1 MSIPR
6 SSTRLAAITLCAA
19 SLAGACSRSGDL
31 TSPSTSIPTTTVAP
45 AAGTATVPS
54 SVAPDTADDMTDT
67 SDTSDTSDDTAP
79 VSLETAPPISIVD
92 VAEVGVPG
100 LDSDDEFCSS
110 WSRFA
115 GSFQVVAVTAA
126 FGSGPPEQLA
136 ALEVAAAPTVT
147 SAYRQLV
154 ENWPDELAAEADLVA
169 DEFLGPF
176 ARRLEAA
183 RSALGE
189 VGADDAAIA
198 AIESAWLEGL
208 AGRDPTTPEF
218 VVDLSDDLWAVIDDA
233 AAAFARQRVPFSQDP
248 SLVTDVQ
255 TPLTSEYLAVSCPD
269 QGTLSGQEV
278 ETP

>member
-1 MSIPR
+1 MSILR
-6 SSTRLAAITLCAA
+6 SPTQWLAVAVCVAA
-19 SLAGACSRSGDL
+19 LAGACSRSDDL
-31 TSPSTSIPTTTVAP
+31 TSPTTSTTTLAP
-45 AAGTATVPS
+45 ADGTDPVPSSPPAASDTGDGATETIDAGTAPASMVTTP
-54 SVAPDTADDMTDT
+54 
-67 SDTSDTSDDTAP
+67 P
-79 VSLETAPPISIVD
+79 VSVVD

-126 FGSGPPEQLA
+126 FGSGSPEQLA
-136 ALEVAAAPTVT
+136 ALEVTAAPTVT
-147 SAYRQLV
+147 TAYRQLV
-154 ENWPDELAAEADLVA
+154 ENWPDELASEADLVA

-189 VGADDAAIA
+189 VGADDASIE
-198 AIESAWLEGL
+198 AIESAWLDGL
-208 AGRDPTTPEF
+208 ARRDPTTPEF
-218 VVDLSDDLWAVIDDA
+218 VVDLGDDLWAVIDDA
-233 AAAFARQRVPFSQDP
+233 AVAFAQQRVPFSQDP

>member
-6 SSTRLAAITLCAA
+6 SPTRWVAIAVSVA
-19 SLAGACSRSGDL
+19 SIAGACSRSDDL
-31 TSPSTSIPTTTVAP
+31 TSPAASTTTLAPSADPPPVSSSLSVGTGSADVATET
-45 AAGTATVPS
+45 AADG
-54 SVAPDTADDMTDT
+54 
-67 SDTSDTSDDTAP
+67 TAP
-79 VSLETAPPISIVD
+79 VSLVTTPPISIID
-92 VAEVGVPG
+92 VVEVGVPG
-100 LDSDDEFCSS
+100 LDSADEFCSS

-126 FGSGPPEQLA
+126 FGSGSPEQLA

-154 ENWPDELAAEADLVA
+154 ESWPDELAAEADLVA

-176 ARRLEAA
+176 ARRQEAA
-183 RSALGE
+183 RSALDE
-189 VGADDAAIA
+189 VGADEAAITT
-198 AIESAWLEGL
+198 IESAWLDGL
-208 AGRDPTTPEF
+208 ARRDPTTPEF
-218 VVDLSDDLWAVIDDA
+218 TVDLSDDLWAVIDA
-233 AAAFARQRVPFSQDP
+233 AAVAFARQRVPFSQDP